1 MNCIW
6 KNVASWKK
14 LYLSKGGR
22 LTLVKITLFSL
33 PTYYYLSLFCCLLV
47 SQKTR
52 KGPVG
57 LLMGGIGDMFKFHLV
72 N

>member
-33 PTYYYLSLFCCLLV
+33 PTYYYLSFFVAYWLANRLEKVQWVYLWVELGTCLN
-47 SQKTR
+47 ST
-52 KGPVG
+52 
-57 LLMGGIGDMFKFHLV
+57 
-72 N
+72 